1 MSREL
6 ERLLSSQ
13 EPSTETMK
21 RKRMDSDVQST
32 KRLGTTAAYENGGQW
47 QEISVGKNSQTD
59 FQRPQSPAR
68 VSAIDV
74 STFSFFQSWPT
85 AAGV

>member
-47 QEISVGKNSQTD
+47 QGIPVGKNSQTN
-59 FQRPQSPAR
+59 FQKAPSPAR

-74 STFSFFQSWPT
+74 STTSPF
-85 AAGV
+85 